1 MRLVTYQIQRDIRIG
16 AMIDDKIVDLAQAF
30 NERFQAVRLPDTLIG
45 LLQADDAAYRD
56 QSVSPLSLLQEAV
69 DYSDTTARVALNAVT
84 LLPPVLNPEKVVCLG
99 LNYRAHAS
107 ETKKVAPDFP
117 MLFHKTAG
125 SLLGAGGAIR
135 IPSVTQQVDY
145 EGELAVIIGRT
156 CYNVSAENAL
166 NYVAGYT
173 CANDVSARDWQYR
186 TKQFTQGKML
196 DTFGPLGPALV
207 TRDEIPNPHNLRI
220 RTILNGNVMQ
230 DGHTS
235 AMIFDVPFI
244 VSYISQIATLKP
256 GDVILTGTPEGVGFA
271 RDPQVFLQPGD
282 SVTVEIE
289 QIGTLTNSIVA
300 Y

>member
-1 MRLVTYQIQRDIRIG
+1 MHLVTYHYKQATRLG
-16 AMIDDKIVDLAQAF
+16 ALVDHAVVDLATAV
-30 NERFQAVRLPDTLIG
+30 ERRFHTIRLPETMIDLLRADDTAQQENHQSPLAVLDEAVRHMRPYERLPLD
-45 LLQADDAAYRD
+45 
-56 QSVSPLSLLQEAV
+56 E
-69 DYSDTTARVALNAVT
+69 VT
-84 LLPPVLNPEKVVCLG
+84 LLPPVLTPEKVICLG
-99 LNYRAHAS
+99 LNYRAHAA
-107 ETKKVAPDFP
+107 EKQMAAPDYP

-135 IPSVTQQVDY
+135 VPPVVKQVDY

-166 NYVAGYT
+166 DYVAGYS

-196 DTFGPLGPALV
+196 DTFCPLGPALV
-207 TRDEIPNPHNLRI
+207 TTDELPDPHNLRI
-220 RTILNGNVMQ
+220 CTLLNGAVMQ

-271 RDPQVFLQPGD
+271 RDPQLFMQHGD
-282 SVTVEIE
+282 TITVEIE
-289 QIGTLTNSIVA
+289 RIGTLTNTIVA
-300 Y
+300 Q